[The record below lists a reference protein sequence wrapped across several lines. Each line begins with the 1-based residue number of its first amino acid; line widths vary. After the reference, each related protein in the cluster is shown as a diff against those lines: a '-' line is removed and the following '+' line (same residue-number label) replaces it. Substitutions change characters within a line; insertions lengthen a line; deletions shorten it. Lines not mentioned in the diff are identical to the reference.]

1 MDKQR
6 RKLLR
11 STAILGIAGGMIGL
25 SGALGL
31 QGCDSNQSKN
41 AAKDLSAKG
50 AAAGAVSADSTQHT
64 NTKGA
69 TMEFITFSLLIRGYD
84 EEKL

>member
-41 AAKDLSAKG
+41 AAKYLSAKG
-50 AAAGAVSADSTQHT
+50 AAAGASGADSTQH
-64 NTKGA
+64 TKGA

>member
-6 RKLLR
+6 RKLLQ
-11 STAILGIAGGMIGL
+11 STSILDIVGL
-25 SGALGL
+25 SGVLGL

-41 AAKDLSAKG
+41 AAKDSNTQG

-64 NTKGA
+64 NTRGA
-69 TMEFITFSLLIRGYD
+69 TMEFITFSLLIKGYD
-84 EEKL
+84 EERL